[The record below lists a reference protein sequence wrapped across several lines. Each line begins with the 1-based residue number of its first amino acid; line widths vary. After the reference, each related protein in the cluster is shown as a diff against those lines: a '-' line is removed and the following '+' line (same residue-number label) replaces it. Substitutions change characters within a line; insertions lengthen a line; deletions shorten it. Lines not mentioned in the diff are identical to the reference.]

1 MAEKESDREGRI
13 TRSMDLPERVWAA
26 LRLDADMCRRSVPKQ
41 LEAILTVYY
50 GLDDVELGD
59 VAGVRDTVSPYAARP
74 GTLAFDR
81 KLKFLT
87 GGGEPEEDTKKPPR
101 KR

>member
-1 MAEKESDREGRI
+1 MRG
-13 TRSMDLPERVWAA
+13 PERQAEDEMSRSIRMPARVWKA
-26 LRLDADMCRRSVPKQ
+26 LDVDADSCRRSATKQ

-59 VAGVRDTVSPYAARP
+59 VVAAREVASPYAARP

-87 GGGEPEEDTKKPPR
+87 GGQPDDEPKKSR